1 MKYKL
6 LLAGI
11 AFASIASAQN
21 IADNKVNFSYIQ
33 LPSVKIA
40 KTFTK
45 YEVRTEH
52 DYLSANEDSLSLHK
66 ARVELARKV
75 FEEQLIV
82 HQKQKDSIDRAYFS
96 SMASWER
103 NANLGMTNPDGT
115 ALTSPVAPIYPP
127 APTMQTYSAPLLHTE
142 YDDKKITDNVSVQGY
157 EKGLGGFIITYT
169 LHGVS
174 HKGITETKKNSGAE
188 TKYEFK
194 AGYVLPITIKVETPT
209 QGVVWE
215 QKVLENVRYTDLKT
229 HKTSYDHKLYMLDHK
244 EEVYKQI
251 EEAAR
256 AEAIRSANSI
266 LNEKIGF
273 LDKGRQIEVYSV
285 NNHKGYDYSDVTAA
299 YTTTTQALILVKN
312 DRNRSSAI
320 SKIDEAIAQW
330 KSILTESNLRD
341 SKSRIN
347 DKITAMIQCNLAELY
362 MWKGD
367 FNNCDLYTNLA
378 LNSGE
383 GKAKR
388 YIKDQ
393 QGFYAD
399 QKVRWNANF

>member
-1 MKYKL
+1 MKHKL
-6 LLAGI
+6 LLVGI
-11 AFASIASAQN
+11 MLLGLAKAQN

-40 KTFTK
+40 KSFTK
-45 YEVRTEH
+45 YEVRAEH
-52 DYLSANEDSLSLHK
+52 DYLKANEDSLSLYK

-75 FEEQLIV
+75 FEEQLV
-82 HQKQKDSIDRAYFS
+82 LHQKQKDSIDRAYFS

-115 ALTSPVAPIYPP
+115 ALSSPTAPVYPT
-127 APTMQTYSAPLLHTE
+127 APTMQTYKSPILHTE
-142 YDDKKITDNVSVQGY
+142 FADNKVTENVSVQGY
-157 EKGLGGFIITYT
+157 EKGLGGFIVTYT
-169 LHGVS
+169 LHGIRHS
-174 HKGITETKKNSGAE
+174 GITETKKNSGAE

-215 QKVLENVRYTDLKT
+215 QKVLENVRYTDLKS

-244 EEVYKQI
+244 EEVYKEI

-256 AEAIRSANSI
+256 TEAIRSATVL
-266 LNEKIGF
+266 LNEKIGY
-273 LDKGRQIEVYSV
+273 LEKGRQIEVYSV
-285 NNHKGYDYSDVTAA
+285 NNHKGYDYSDVTTA

-312 DRNRSSAI
+312 DRNRSGAQ

-341 SKSRIN
+341 SKARIN

-362 MWKGD
+362 VWKAD

-388 YIKDQ
+388 YIRDQ

-399 QKVRWNANF
+399 QKARWKANY